1 MLSNIF
7 TQQFCN
13 DDGSTDLRIS
23 LHLPVTILDL
33 EQKSASG
40 SNNFSGDNS
49 F

>member
-40 SNNFSGDNS
+40 SNNFSGDSS